1 MTGIV
6 VYSDVIVPYSV
17 LRAGATGKLSRQN
30 DRTVNQGGY
39 ATANVIRDVTMRQY
53 TLGVKPMLL
62 EDWERVQGAYEVTD
76 AGAYGMLLEDPT
88 DSKVGTTEGALM
100 GYMAGVESGTV
111 GFGNGTPLYGLRK
124 LYTAFTST
132 RKRARIITRPKGTPA
147 LLRGGSPVTVG
158 AAAGN
163 VGFSAAPVY
172 ATFVA
177 DATRTVSA
185 ITVGA
190 TTQVTLSSAI
200 AGLVIGGRLWL
211 QGLTGAD
218 AALLNNLSHQ
228 ITAISG
234 GGLNVYTLA
243 TNTAGKTITAGS
255 GQGHKYPQPD
265 ETLTWSGDFYVPV
278 QFANDDMDWDFL
290 LHGEYD
296 RRLIAG
302 PSVPLIEIREA

>member
-1 MTGIV
+1 MSGIV
-6 VYSDVIVPYSV
+6 VYSDVIVPYRV
-17 LRAGATGKLSRQN
+17 LRNGATGKLTRQN
-30 DRTVNQGGY
+30 DRTINQGGY
-39 ATANVIRDVTMRQY
+39 ATANVVRDVTMRQY

-88 DSKVGTTEGALM
+88 DSRTAASEGVM
-100 GYMAGVESGTV
+100 QGYMSGVEFGTV
-111 GFGNGTPLYGLRK
+111 GRGNGAPVYGLRK
-124 LYTAFTST
+124 LYTAFSST
-132 RKRARIITRPKGTPA
+132 RTRARIVTRPKGSPVM
-147 LLRGGSPVTVG
+147 LRGGSPVVVG
-158 AAAGN
+158 VAAGN
-163 VGFSAAPVY
+163 VSLSAGPVY
-172 ATFVA
+172 ATFVP
-177 DATRTVSA
+177 DATRTVTA
-185 ITVGA
+185 ITAGA
-190 TTQVTLSSAI
+190 TTQVTLASAI
-200 AGLVIGGRLWL
+200 PGFVVSGRLWL

-218 AALLNNLSHQ
+218 AALLNGISHQ
-228 ITAISG
+228 ITAITG

-243 TNTAGKTITAGS
+243 TNTAGKTITAA

-302 PSVPLIEIREA
+302 PNVPLIEIREA

>member
-1 MTGIV
+1 MSGIV

-17 LRAGATGKLSRQN
+17 LRNGAAGKLTRQN
-30 DRTVNQGGY
+30 ERTVNQGGF

-88 DSKVGTTEGALM
+88 DSRVTVADGALLGFM
-100 GYMAGVESGTV
+100 SGVESGIV
-111 GFGNGTPLYGLRK
+111 GRGNGAPLYGLQK

-132 RKRARIITRPKGTPA
+132 RMRARPVTRPKGTPSI
-147 LLRGGSPVTVG
+147 LRGGSPVVVG
-158 AAAGN
+158 AGPGNISLSAG
-163 VGFSAAPVY
+163 PVY
-172 ATFVA
+172 VTFVA

-185 ITVGA
+185 VTVGA
-190 TTQVTLSSAI
+190 STQVTLSSAI
-200 AGLVIGGRLWL
+200 AGLVNGGRLWL
-211 QGLTGAD
+211 QGLPGAD
-218 AALLNNLSHQ
+218 AALLNDKSHE
-228 ITAISG
+228 ITGIAG
-234 GGLNVYTLA
+234 AVYTLA
-243 TNTAGKTITAGS
+243 TNTAGKTITAG

-265 ETLTWSGDFYVPV
+265 ETLTWSGEFYVPV
-278 QFANDDMDWDFL
+278 QFADDDMDWDFL
-290 LHGEYD
+290 LHGDYE